1 MKNSFP
7 AFEQKLVD
15 LAQLKSAIALVN
27 WDKDVCMPPKGSG
40 PRAAMLSYLA
50 GDLHDKVLSPD
61 FRGLLDEA
69 RAAAAAGELS
79 PGQRAIVREVWRDVS
94 REEKL
99 PLEFVKELTQVTSE
113 AYHVWMDARQKKEFR
128 IFAPYL
134 TKIVELKRREADL
147 VGFRN
152 SPYDALLD
160 TFEPYATTPEI
171 AAALGDLKNF
181 LAPFLVKIKNSKVK
195 PPREAIA
202 GEFDV
207 ETQKAFCA
215 LAARQVGYDF
225 DAGRLDVSAH
235 PFSTSFHPLDSRIT
249 TRYCRSEFLQSIS
262 GVIHETGHALYEQGL
277 PAAQFGTPLGE
288 AVSLGIHE
296 SQSRLWENLVGKGRP
311 FWVYFYPLLQK
322 EFPAQLRNVPLDTF
336 YRAMNT
342 VEPSFI
348 RVEADEVTYNLH
360 IVLRF
365 EIERALIEGD
375 IAVEDLPRIWNSKMK
390 ELLLLD
396 VPDDSLGVL
405 QDVHWSFGG
414 IGYFP
419 TYSLGNLYSAQFFA
433 AARRALPALDAEMA
447 RGDFGSLLRWLREN
461 IHSHGKFYSAQEL
474 VKKATGEALNS
485 KYFADYITRKYG
497 ELYEV

>member
-7 AFEQKLVD
+7 AFQQKLVD

-27 WDKDVCMPPKGSG
+27 WDKDVCMPSKGSG

-50 GDLHDKVLSPD
+50 GDLHDKVLSQE
-61 FRGLLDEA
+61 FRGLLAEA
-69 RAAAAAGELS
+69 KAAADANEL
-79 PGQRAIVREVWRDVS
+79 PPDQRAIVREVWRDVS

-113 AYHVWMDARQKKEFR
+113 AYHVWMDARQKKDFA

-134 TKIVELKRREADL
+134 TKIVALKRREAEL
-147 VGFRN
+147 VGFKE

-160 TFEPYATTPEI
+160 TFEPYATTREI
-171 AAALGDLKNF
+171 AVALGDLKNF

-202 GEFDV
+202 GDFDV
-207 ETQKAFCA
+207 EAQKAFCA
-215 LAARQVGYDF
+215 MAAKQVGYDF

-277 PAAQFGTPLGE
+277 PVAQFGTPLGE

-296 SQSRLWENLVGKGRP
+296 SQSRMWENLVGKGRP
-311 FWVYFYPLLQK
+311 FWTYFYPLLQK
-322 EFPAQLRNVPLDTF
+322 EFPAQLRNAPLDTF

-360 IVLRF
+360 IILRF
-365 EIERALIEGD
+365 EIERALVEGE
-375 IAVEDLPRIWNSKMK
+375 IGVEDLPRIWNSKMK
-390 ELLLLD
+390 ELLTLD

-405 QDVHWSFGG
+405 QDVHWSGG
-414 IGYFP
+414 MIGYFP

-433 AARRALPALDAEMA
+433 AAKRDLPALDDEMA
-447 RGDFGSLLRWLREN
+447 RGDFSKLLQWLREK
-461 IHSHGKFYSAQEL
+461 IHAHGKMYSAQEL
-474 VKKATGEALNS
+474 VKRATGEKLNS
-485 KYFADYITRKYG
+485 KYFADYLSRKYG
-497 ELYEV
+497 EIYEF